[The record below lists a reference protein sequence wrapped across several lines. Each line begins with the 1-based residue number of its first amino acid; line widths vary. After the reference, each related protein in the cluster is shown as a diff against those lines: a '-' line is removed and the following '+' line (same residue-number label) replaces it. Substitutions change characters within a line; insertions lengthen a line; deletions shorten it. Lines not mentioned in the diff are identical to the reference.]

1 MAESILQVGAN
12 RISMAY
18 EVSTLSASNELNII
32 NYERFRLT
40 GGSGGYNLG
49 GAEVGLLYT
58 ASL

>member
-1 MAESILQVGAN
+1 
-12 RISMAY
+12 MAY